1 MFNTE
6 FINRRCAIGSG
17 PVDQQLQRIWWTA
30 CLISLLVVGCGFS
43 WLYIAWQLGCALR
56 WLLQAAV
63 INAYVLWLLWKA
75 VRKNYHPDKKIL
87 LPHLGYANWLTFFR
101 GILIS
106 LLAGF
111 LFQPWPYSKNPSDW
125 ISWVPGGIY
134 MLAVILD
141 YADGY
146 IARITRHETYLGEW
160 LDPKLDALGL
170 LIATVLAVG
179 YNRLPIFYISV
190 SVAYYLFQF
199 GTWHRKRNNKQIA
212 KLKPQPAERM
222 IAGFQMGLV
231 AIALFQ
237 VFSEPA
243 MSIAAI
249 IFMVPLLAGF
259 LKDWLIVCGYV
270 KTDDFQRTPWDR
282 HINLLLTKLL
292 PVFLRVII
300 IVAVIDFF
308 DKAMEVSQA
317 SREIGTKSL
326 LDNFM
331 FHYPLEAL
339 IIAAAG
345 LMIALGIV
353 GRIAALTISVILAG
367 TLTGGGASFSLFL
380 GYSCAVTLL
389 LTGSGFLSI
398 WHPEDKLLLKK
409 QGKRIALNLAAVRKA
424 AIGAQK

>member
-101 GILIS
+101 GILIG

-170 LIATVLAVG
+170 LIAPVLAVG

-199 GTWHRKRNNKQIA
+199 GTWHRKRNNKQTA
-212 KLKPQPAERM
+212 KLKPQPADRM

-231 AIALFQ
+231 AIALFP

-259 LKDWLIVCGYV
+259 LRDWLIVCGYV

-300 IVAVIDFF
+300 IVAVIGFF

-326 LDNFM
+326 LDNVM
-331 FHYPLEAL
+331 SHYPLEAL

-409 QGKRIALNLAAVRKA
+409 QGKRTALNLAAVWKA